1 MCVNKVMNNDY
12 ISIVLI
18 YNVKLNICFMYIII
32 IFYIFNVSEY
42 VLDISC
48 VKKYFLFNKFYNK
61 NLII

>member
-18 YNVKLNICFMYIII
+18 YNVKLSICFMYIII